1 MKKTAR
7 LSKNVWLKRLKLE
20 SKIHYIYIYIYK
32 ANVRHGICLIFLQH
46 PDMLPDREKTR
57 REGKHYYIVD
67 RLLLEKTL

>member
-20 SKIHYIYIYIYK
+20 SKIHYIYIYK

-57 REGKHYYIVD
+57 REGKHYYIED
-67 RLLLEKTL
+67 RLLLEKT

>member
-20 SKIHYIYIYIYK
+20 SKIHYK
-32 ANVRHGICLIFLQH
+32 ANVRYGICLIFLLH

-57 REGKHYYIVD
+57 REGKHYYIED

>member
-20 SKIHYIYIYIYK
+20 SKIHYIYK
-32 ANVRHGICLIFLQH
+32 ANVRHGICLIFLLH
-46 PDMLPDREKTR
+46 PDMLTDRENTR
-57 REGKHYYIVD
+57 RDGKHYYIED

>member
-20 SKIHYIYIYIYK
+20 SKIHYIYK
-32 ANVRHGICLIFLQH
+32 ANVRYGICLIFLLH

>member
-7 LSKNVWLKRLKLE
+7 LSKNVWLKRLNLKA
-20 SKIHYIYIYIYK
+20 KYIIYIRQMSDM
-32 ANVRHGICLIFLQH
+32 AFALFLQH

>member
-20 SKIHYIYIYIYK
+20 SKIHYIYK
-32 ANVRHGICLIFLQH
+32 ANAISDICLIFLLH

>member
-20 SKIHYIYIYIYK
+20 SKIHYIYK
-32 ANVRHGICLIFLQH
+32 AIVRHGICLIFLLH

-57 REGKHYYIVD
+57 REGKHYYIED